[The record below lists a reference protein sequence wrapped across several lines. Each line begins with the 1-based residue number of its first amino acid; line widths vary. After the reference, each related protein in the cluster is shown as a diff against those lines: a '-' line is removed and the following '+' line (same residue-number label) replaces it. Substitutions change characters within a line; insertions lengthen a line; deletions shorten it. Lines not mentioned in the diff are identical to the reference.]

1 MAQRVENSRIR
12 VIIDGKVAE
21 TALRELEAS
30 ARKAK
35 SELRGMAETDPKR
48 KQLLKDFQ
56 DLNKEIQ
63 KQRKDLNDTRT
74 AWQKTTDQAKGFFV
88 GTLGA
93 NIATSALSSIWQGF
107 TNVIKV
113 QKEFESSLKN
123 LSAITGLTGNDL
135 KFMGNE
141 AIKLSITT
149 GVAARDIVEG
159 YKLIASAKPELL
171 TQKELLAQVTKETIT
186 LSKAS
191 GLDLPEAARRLTDV
205 MNQFN
210 VPAEKAGK
218 VVNILAEGAKL
229 SAAEVPEVS
238 EAMLKFGVA
247 ANASNV
253 SVAESV
259 ALVETLAEKGLK
271 GAEAGT
277 QMRNVLAKLS
287 APETLPTQALKYLQ
301 AAGVNIDKLKDKTIP
316 FNQRLEEL
324 SKITG
329 NAAALVEVFGLEN
342 KNAAQILLENR
353 ERVKQLTDALSKDG
367 LNSAYEQAETNT
379 QTLAN
384 SQMKLAATWDAIMTK
399 QGGISKFFGTLINWL
414 TNAIIQFDNMGA
426 VINIWANKLTGG
438 LIEIKDSTYDTAL
451 EVDSSV
457 QKMLSKYSSMSDF
470 DFLKKAD
477 QFRKEFT
484 EKAVKDGEAFEEADR
499 LFGRYI
505 MKRRQALI
513 DNANAKKANMQNAP
527 SGPSG
532 PGSAADLIIPRDSGT
547 KSSTKSTGKSRAEK
561 QLEWDKHLKDLK
573 LKQMNDDLKW
583 EQNIAEQMLLIEKE
597 NLAKRI
603 INKDEF
609 AKREIEIKITSA
621 NAQLEIARRY
631 GESELKFQTDLI
643 NAKGE
648 LDLINY
654 QAQIDSIL
662 NESII
667 ADQRLQ
673 IIREN
678 ALLENELTA
687 ETEEAKYTRQIE
699 IELQY
704 EDASYGIKLQSFMA
718 EMELKRLNGELTIA
732 EESRINNEIA
742 SLKLAHLVRVNRL
755 KKESVDAYLAQ
766 EAREAN
772 TAKQLIA
779 DYGNTVTN
787 VMSVLGANTEAVT
800 AFQKMTALMQI
811 GIDTAM
817 AISSIIKYASMDP
830 KNALTGGLDIPL
842 KIGSGILTVTANML
856 RAKEMLTAPMPAQP
870 QMRGFIGGGFTGSG
884 SGILDNNGD
893 KVAGI
898 VHANEYVINPRML
911 KDPTILSILPA
922 LEANRMT
929 GAPLI
934 MNSQPEKVIEKSE
947 VIKEV
952 GFGHR
957 LDELIKALS
966 KPVKF
971 EIDDEA
977 AFKIQKRID
986 DVKDRDSFING

>member
-21 TALRELEAS
+21 TALRDLEAS

-35 SELRGMAETDPKR
+35 SELRGMAEADPKR

-93 NIATSALSSIWQGF
+93 NLATSALSSIWQGF
-107 TNVIKV
+107 TNIIKV

-123 LSAITGLTGNDL
+123 LSAITGLTGTDL

-191 GLDLPEAARRLTDV
+191 GLELPEAARRLTDV

-210 VPAEKAGK
+210 VPGEQAGK

-353 ERVKQLTDALSKDG
+353 ERVVQLTDALNKDG
-367 LNSAYEQAETNT
+367 LNSAYEQADTNT

-384 SQMKLAATWDAIMTK
+384 SQMKLAATWDAVMTK

-426 VINIWANKLTGG
+426 VINIWSNKLTGG
-438 LIEIKDSTYDTAL
+438 LVKIKDSTYDTAL
-451 EVDSSV
+451 EVDASV

-477 QFRKEFT
+477 EFRKEFT
-484 EKAVKDGEAFEEADR
+484 DKAVKDGEAFEEADR

-513 DNANAKKANMQNAP
+513 DNANAKKANMANAP
-527 SGPSG
+527 AGPSG
-532 PGSAADLIIPRDSGT
+532 PGSAADLIIARDLGGDG
-547 KSSTKSTGKSRAEK
+547 SSKAKNEK
-561 QLEWDKHLKDLK
+561 FFEWQKHFNDLK
-573 LKQMNDDLKW
+573 LKAMNDDLKW
-583 EQNIAEQMLLIEKE
+583 EQNRGEQMLMIEQQ

-603 INKDEF
+603 INKDEY
-609 AKREIEIKITSA
+609 AKRELEIKMATA
-621 NAQLEIARRY
+621 KAQLEIAKQY
-631 GESELKFQTDLI
+631 GESELKFETDFI

-648 LDLINY
+648 LDKIKYEAALNG
-654 QAQIDSIL
+654 IL
-662 NESII
+662 SEATI

-673 IIREN
+673 TIRDK
-678 ALLENELTA
+678 ALLENDISA
-687 ETEEAKYTRQIE
+687 ETEQAKYSRQLE

-704 EDASYGIKLQSFMA
+704 EDASYGIKLQSLMA
-718 EMELKRLNGELTIA
+718 EMELKRLNGELSIA
-732 EESRINNEIA
+732 EETRINNEIA
-742 SLKLAHLVRVNRL
+742 ALKLAHSTRVNRL

-772 TAKQLIA
+772 TARQLIT

-787 VMSVLGANTEAVT
+787 VMSVLGANAEAVT

-817 AISSIIKYASMDP
+817 AISSIIKYATMDP

-856 RAKEMLTAPMPAQP
+856 RAKELLTAPMPAQP
-870 QMRGFIGGGFTGSG
+870 QMRGFMSGGYTGNG
-884 SGILDNNGD
+884 TGMLDADGNN
-893 KVAGI
+893 VAGL
-898 VHANEYVINPRML
+898 VHANEYVLNPRML

-922 LEANRMT
+922 LEANRLT
-929 GAPLI
+929 GAPFV
-934 MNSQPEKVIEKSE
+934 MPGQSEKVIEKSE
-947 VIKEV
+947 VIKEI
-952 GFGHR
+952 GFGDR
-957 LDELIKALS
+957 LDELIKAIS

-977 AFKIQKRID
+977 AFKIQKRIS
-986 DVKDRDSFING
+986 DVADRDSFINP